1 MSQDFLLM
9 TPEEAK
15 LIQTHLETENA
26 ETDLL
31 SKSINRAI
39 AKTDAYISNPIE
51 IPGHGEGGGY
61 EHNRHKQNYINMNSA
76 GNLWLITRDK
86 KYLTFITD
94 MLMGYAK
101 VYPELEQ
108 NVSKD
113 TNPPGRIFHQ
123 TLNENMWLMYASMA
137 YACIKSELTSEQ
149 RDYIETRLFREM
161 VTLFT
166 ETYGHDFDII
176 HNHGVWAVAGVG
188 VCGLA
193 IDDIEIANKAIY
205 GLKGDGKTGGFLAQL
220 RELFSPDGY
229 YMEGPYYHRFAIRPI
244 LILAEAINRK
254 LPELDIFNFE
264 GGVIQ
269 RTAEALMKT
278 VFPDGTFP
286 AINDSSKT
294 IGIDDEGLIIAASLC
309 FKHYGAS
316 DNLIAMAQIQNETWI
331 GESSIALSKAASN
344 RDSLP
349 LNWGSMVITD
359 GPDGD
364 RGGVSILRHTD
375 EQQDVHMA
383 LMWYG
388 QHGSDSEFHS
398 ALDHGHFDGLHV
410 SWFNRGQEVLK
421 DYGYGR
427 WVNVEPKFGG
437 RYIPENKSY
446 CKQTVAHNTVT
457 VDGKT
462 QNNADTKTAEKKW
475 GELQAFDTDA
485 SFGQVMSA
493 SVKGYYDGVDMT
505 RTVFMLNR
513 KEGTPLLVDLFDLA
527 SEEAHQYDMPV
538 HYDGQVVRTN
548 FDYSAH
554 AELKPMGDSAGYQHL
569 WNLAESDDLAESSS
583 LLFSWL
589 MGNSYYTMVTAAS
602 EKAKVHFCRTGANDH
617 DFNLRNEPALIVRD
631 YGKNHLFATV
641 YEQHGTFVESLEI
654 SENARGTVT
663 EVRVVHNCENASI
676 VKITDSANGDYLVAC
691 WKGSNKEETH
701 QITVGEQQFSWTG
714 PVNVTVSDK

>member
-9 TPEEAK
+9 TADEAAAIRNHVK
-15 LIQTHLETENA
+15 TQDA
-26 ETDLL
+26 ESDLL
-31 SKSINRAI
+31 TKSINDSI
-39 AKTDAYISNPIE
+39 AKTDAYLSMPIE
-51 IPGHGEGGGY
+51 IPGHGEAGGY
-61 EHNRHKQNYINMNSA
+61 EHNRHKQNYIHLNLA
-76 GNLWLITRDK
+76 GNLWLITEDK

-113 TNPPGRIFHQ
+113 TNPPGRLFHQ
-123 TLNENMWLMYASMA
+123 TLNENMWLMYASIA
-137 YACIKSELTSEQ
+137 YACVKSELSSDQ

-193 IDDIEIANKAIY
+193 INDIEIANKAIY
-205 GLKGDGKTGGFLAQL
+205 GLKGDGTTGGFLAQL

-254 LPELDIFNFE
+254 LPDIDIYNFE

-269 RTAEALMKT
+269 RTTEALMKT

-286 AINDSSKT
+286 ALNDSSKT
-294 IGIDDEGLIIAASLC
+294 IGIDDEGLIVAASLC
-309 FKHYGAS
+309 YKHYGAN
-316 DNLIAMAQIQNETWI
+316 DNLIAMAQIQDEVWI

-344 RDSLP
+344 REKLP
-349 LNWGSMVITD
+349 LNWGSMIITD

-364 RGGVSILRHTD
+364 RGGVSILRQAD
-375 EQQDVHMA
+375 AQDDVHMA

-398 ALDHGHFDGLHV
+398 ALDHGHFDGLHI

-475 GELQAFDTDA
+475 GTLNQFTTDA
-485 SFGQVMSA
+485 DFGQVMSA
-493 SVKGYYDGVDMT
+493 TVNGYYDGVDMT
-505 RTVFMLNR
+505 RTAILLNR
-513 KEGTPLLVDLFDLA
+513 KAGSPILVDLYNLTSDA
-527 SEEAHQYDMPV
+527 EHQYDLPV
-538 HYDGQVVRTN
+538 HFDGQLVRTN
-548 FDYSAH
+548 FEYQSH
-554 AELKPMGDSAGYQHL
+554 NELKPLGDSAGYQHL
-569 WNLAESDDLAESSS
+569 WNIAESSPRTEKGAM
-583 LLFSWL
+583 LFSWL
-589 MGNSYYTMVTAAS
+589 MGNSYYSLVTAAT
-602 EKAKVHFCRTGANDH
+602 ENTKIHICRTGANDP
-617 DFNLRNEPALIVRD
+617 DFNLRSEPALVIRD
-631 YGKNHLFATV
+631 HGSDHLFATV

-654 SENARGTVT
+654 SENARGTVQDV
-663 EVRVVHNCENASI
+663 EIIHNCNQASI
-676 VKITDSANGDYLVAC
+676 VKISDSANGDYIVSY
-691 WKGSNKEETH
+691 WKGDDADAEHE
-701 QITVGEQQFSWTG
+701 ITVGANQFSWKG
-714 PVNVTVSDK
+714 AIHVTES